1 MHKVI
6 DVRKVAVHVA
16 VVVNVD
22 GAPIEDRIDKLVK
35 RQIGTAP
42 RTVDGKEPEHRCRK
56 IIEVRIGMAHALVR
70 LLGGRIDGQ
79 LRVGLFRLDKRHF
92 GVGAIHRGC

>member
-35 RQIGTAP
+35 RQIGAAP

-56 IIEVRIGMAHALVR
+56 IIEVRIGMAHALVG

-79 LRVGLFRLDKRHF
+79 LRVSLSRSR
-92 GVGAIHRGC
+92 